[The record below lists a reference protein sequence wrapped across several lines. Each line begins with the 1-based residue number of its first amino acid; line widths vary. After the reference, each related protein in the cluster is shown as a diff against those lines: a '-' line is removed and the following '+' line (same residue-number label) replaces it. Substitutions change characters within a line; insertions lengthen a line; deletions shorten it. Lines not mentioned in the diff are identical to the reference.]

1 VKIILLTLLSL
12 LAFAGNSVL
21 CRLALGGQLIDANSF
36 TIIRLLSGAL
46 TLVVLLVLIGN
57 GTNTFKLNV
66 NRSTLLRAAYLF
78 FYGAL
83 FSYAYI
89 VLDTASGALLLFA
102 SVQFTMIAAQFFQGN
117 KPSHQE
123 LAGLLLAISGFIYW
137 MLPNSQSPSLIGAA
151 LMILSGMAWAGYTL
165 AGKRSKNAKTD
176 TAGNF
181 VLSLLFIVLLLPGY
195 LVFTQLNITPLGMGY
210 AFISGSLMSGIG
222 YWVWYSVLPSL
233 SISSAAVLQLLVP
246 IFAAIG
252 GFIWANESVTS
263 SFIIACVLILT
274 GILLV
279 VKKQS
284 SPIKRV

>member
-1 VKIILLTLLSL
+1 M
-12 LAFAGNSVL
+12 
-21 CRLALGGQLIDANSF
+21 DANSF
-36 TIIRLLSGAL
+36 TAIRLISGAL
-46 TLVVLLVLIGN
+46 TLIILLVLTSN
-57 GTNTFKLNV
+57 GKNTLKIKV
-66 NRSTLLRAAYLF
+66 TPSALLRAAYLF

-123 LAGLLLAISGFIYW
+123 LTGLVLAISGFIYW
-137 MLPNSQSPSLIGAA
+137 MLPNSQSPSLIGAV

-165 AGKRSKNAKTD
+165 AGKRSKNAKAD

-181 VLSLLFIVLLLPGY
+181 VLSLMFIVLLLPGY
-195 LVFTQLNITPLGMGY
+195 LVLSPLNITPLGMGY

-246 IFAAIG
+246 IFSAIG
-252 GFIWANESVTS
+252 GFIWADESITS
-263 SFIIACVLILT
+263 SFIIACALILT

-284 SPIKRV
+284 SPIKPV